1 MRLRSPALPCL
12 RLPPTSPSAL
22 RVPVCFLALLE
33 GTAARGY
40 SALPFCVALFCVH
53 CSVSILRVLCS
64 VFCYLCSDSFDARL
78 VSVFSCIMSCVRGT
92 LRLSRRTMRFTFPIP
107 PSECLS
113 QESGRL
119 HWGVVAPSYT
129 YSYIS
134 FPTLRDSGYR
144 YCLSPLYLSLRLH
157 THGVLRGAVTLS
169 AGIVGICIIFMLYNL
184 GTLVVVDLTS
194 LACVCF
200 CVCVCAGIGFG
211 RRRSFGR
218 WRHATGM
225 TALVLLRE
233 DFV

>member
-40 SALPFCVALFCVH
+40 SALPFCVTLFCVH

-107 PSECLS
+107 ASECLS
-113 QESGRL
+113 HESGRL
-119 HWGVVAPSYT
+119 HWGWWPLHIRTRTYRFRRYVTLATVPSFT
-129 YSYIS
+129 S
-134 FPTLRDSGYR
+134 
-144 YCLSPLYLSLRLH
+144 LYLSLRLH
-157 THGVLRGAVTLS
+157 TLGVLRGAVTLS

-194 LACVCF
+194 LACVCVCF
-200 CVCVCAGIGFG
+200 CVCAGIGFG

-218 WRHATGM
+218 WHHATGM